1 MAMRADF
8 DYVSILQQITGKEQA
23 KPTRQQEAPV
33 DLQIEWRRKV
43 TERINEDKKEIAQL
57 KEEVAQLKYLVNRL
71 TQKDL
76 IYY

>member
-1 MAMRADF
+1 MATQV
-8 DYVSILQQITGKEQA
+8 DYISILQQLTGKEQA

-43 TERINEDKKEIAQL
+43 TERINEDKKEISQL
-57 KEEVAQLKYLVNRL
+57 KEEVAQLKYLVHRL